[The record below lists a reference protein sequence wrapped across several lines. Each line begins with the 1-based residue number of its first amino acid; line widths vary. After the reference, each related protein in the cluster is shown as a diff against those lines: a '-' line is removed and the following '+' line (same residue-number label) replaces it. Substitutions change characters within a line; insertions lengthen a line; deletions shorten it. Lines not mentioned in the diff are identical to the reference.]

1 MSIYCLE
8 DIHISPEN
16 KNSFEQDWGGKC
28 VLNSYFS
35 DSRGVAILFNQTLNI
50 QTKEVQKDDLGNLL
64 ILNLIFMQHFEF
76 VLVVLYG
83 PNRDI
88 QRFYEDLLFNYY
100 DSPIICCGDWNLVQ
114 RYDLDTFGYVRENNK
129 KAREKVLEIISL
141 YDLIDPWREINQ
153 DKLKYTWFSSKP
165 PRQMARLDFFLI
177 TPDLQPRL
185 VKTDIMHGYRTDH
198 SLIGMSLDVGL
209 VKRGNGYWKM
219 NTSLL
224 YDVEYIQLVKNEIK
238 IL

>member
-1 MSIYCLE
+1 ML
-8 DIHISPEN
+8 
-16 KNSFEQDWGGKC
+16 WR
-28 VLNSYFS
+28 L
-35 DSRGVAILFNQTLNI
+35 
-50 QTKEVQKDDLGNLL
+50 
-64 ILNLIFMQHFEF
+64 
-76 VLVVLYG
+76 
-83 PNRDI
+83 
-88 QRFYEDLLFNYY
+88 
-100 DSPIICCGDWNLVQ
+100 Q

-165 PRQMARLDFFLI
+165 PRQMTRLDFFLI
-177 TPDLQPRL
+177 TPDLWPRL
-185 VKTDIMHGYRTDH
+185 VKTDIMHGYHTNH
-198 SLIGMSLDVGL
+198 SFIGMSLDVGL

-238 IL
+238 NTLNCYKVENDQNFEVYSIDFQLLFEVVKLNIR